1 MIGIERALRHM
12 AWANAR
18 VYAAV
23 STLPDE
29 SLAAYIV
36 NPEWTAGRI
45 LQHIVSGSTW
55 YVHCLGI
62 QRYQDVP
69 MPSTMAD
76 VRDLAESLA
85 RYDAQLRPAAAEDDA
100 VCTFEDEDGE
110 GRALRSTL
118 LTQAVHHATEHR
130 AQLIDAL
137 ESRGWT
143 SISLDDVDLWAFEN
157 WERASAGA

>member
-12 AWANAR
+12 AWANGR
-18 VYAAV
+18 VYDAV
-23 STLPDE
+23 ATLPDE
-29 SLAAYIV
+29 ALEAYIV
-36 NPEWTAGRI
+36 NPKWFAGRI

-62 QRYQDVP
+62 ERYHEVP
-69 MPSTMAD
+69 MPATMAD
-76 VRDLAESLA
+76 VRELAVALA
-85 RYDAQLRPAAAEDDA
+85 RYDAQLFPAAAEDDA
-100 VCTFEDEDGE
+100 MCTFEDEDGPSS
-110 GRALRSTL
+110 ALRSTL

-143 SISLDDVDLWAFEN
+143 SISLDDVDLWAFET
-157 WERASAGA
+157 WERTSAGA